1 MTTSTHSNNK
11 TITHILGYP
20 RVGDKRELKFAQE
33 QYWKGQINQA
43 QLKQVGSDLRQRHWN
58 DQSTSGLSY
67 VAAGDFA
74 WYDHVLSTSLL
85 LGHVPA
91 RHSNGGFPDLDTLF
105 KVARGQSASE
115 GDSCGCGSVHGS
127 DHAGDNNGAAAGDM
141 TKWFNTNYHYIVPE
155 FSQDD
160 SFQVSWPQLFE
171 EVNQAIQAGH
181 KVKPVLL
188 GPLSYLYLGKE
199 INAEEVDNGF
209 DRLSLLPRLLSAYQA
224 ILSKLKSLG
233 VEWVQIDEPILSL
246 ELEDKWSNAFKLAYQ
261 ILQSDVKILLTTY
274 FDSVEDNLAKIVEL
288 NVDGLHIDL
297 SASPQQLE
305 AVNAAIPQD
314 WVLSVGVINGRNVW
328 RADLQTWL
336 EKLQPVKAQRGD
348 KLWVAS
354 SCSLLHSPIDLELET
369 DLSEEVKSW
378 FAFAK
383 QKLNEVSLLGA
394 ALDGNGHAIEACA
407 TYSQPIKDRLT
418 ATHVNKP
425 QVQQR
430 LKGLTKALTQR
441 SASYP
446 ERAQHQAQVLGLP
459 LLPTTTIGSFP
470 QTADIRQQRSAFRR
484 GQLNADDYQQA
495 LKGHIQDAVKRQE
508 ALDLDVLVHG
518 EAERNDMVEYFAEN
532 LAGFQ
537 VTQFGWVQS
546 YGSRCVK
553 PAIVVADIERE
564 KSITVDWSVYA
575 QSLTSKQM
583 KGMLTG
589 PVTILCWT
597 FPREDITRK
606 QIADQLAFALRDEVE
621 DLQRAGINI
630 IQIDEPA
637 IREGLP
643 LKKRDHK
650 AYLDWA
656 VDAFKISASSAKPET
671 QIHTHMCYSEFN
683 EIIDSVAALDADVIT
698 IETSRSNMAL
708 LKAFEEFNYPNEI
721 GPGVYDI
728 HSPNIPSQQWI
739 VSLLKTAATKIP
751 IERLWVNPDCGLKT
765 RNWTETEAS
774 LKNMVAAAKTLRQL
788 YQVTDTVKAEE
799 LETELS

>member
-1 MTTSTHSNNK
+1 MTTATYSNNK

-33 QYWKGQINQA
+33 QYWKGDINQA
-43 QLKQVGSDLRQRHWN
+43 QLKQVGSELRQRHWN
-58 DQSTSGLSY
+58 DQAVSGLSY
-67 VAAGDFA
+67 VTAGDFA
-74 WYDHVLSTSLL
+74 WYDHVLTTSFLV
-85 LGHVPA
+85 GHVPA
-91 RHSNGGFPDLDTLF
+91 RHSNGGTPDLDTLF
-105 KVARGQSASE
+105 KVARGQSALDGE
-115 GDSCGCGSVHGS
+115 TCGCSSTHS
-127 DHAGDNNGAAAGDM
+127 DANNGAAASDM

-155 FSQDD
+155 FSEGD
-160 SFQVSWPQLFE
+160 SFKVSWPQLFD

-181 KVKPVLL
+181 NVKPVLL

-199 INAEEVDNGF
+199 VNSEEVENGF

-261 ILQSDVKILLTTY
+261 VLGGDVKLLLTTY
-274 FDSVEDNLAKIVEL
+274 FDSVEDNLTKIVEL

-297 SASPQQLE
+297 SASPEQLD
-305 AVNAAIPQD
+305 AVNSAIPHH

-328 RADLQTWL
+328 RADLQSWL
-336 EKLQPVKAQRGD
+336 EKLQPLKAQRGD
-348 KLWVAS
+348 KLWLAS
-354 SCSLLHSPIDLELET
+354 SCSLLHSPIDVELET
-369 DLSEEVKSW
+369 ELTEEVKSW

-394 ALDGNGHAIEACA
+394 ALDGNSHAIAACE

-430 LKGLTKALTQR
+430 LNGLTKTLTER
-441 SASYP
+441 SAPYA
-446 ERAQHQAQVLGLP
+446 ERAHHQAKVLGLP

-470 QTADIRQQRSAFRR
+470 QTAEIRQQRSAFRS
-484 GQLNADDYQQA
+484 GQLNAVDYQQA

-537 VTQFGWVQS
+537 VTRFGWVQS

-564 KSITVDWSVYA
+564 KPMTVDWSVYA

-606 QIADQLAFALRDEVE
+606 QIAEQLAFALRDEVD
-621 DLQRAGINI
+621 DLQQAGINI

-650 AYLDWA
+650 AYLEWA
-656 VDAFKISASSAKPET
+656 VDAFKISAASAKPET

-698 IETSRSNMAL
+698 IETSRSNMEL
-708 LKAFEEFNYPNEI
+708 LKAFEAFNYPNEI

-728 HSPNIPSQQWI
+728 HSPNIPTQEWI
-739 VSLLKTAATKIP
+739 VSLLETAATKIP
-751 IERLWVNPDCGLKT
+751 VERLWVNPDCGLKT
-765 RNWTETEAS
+765 RNWAETEAS
-774 LKNMVAAAKTLRQL
+774 LKNMVEAAKTLRAL
-788 YQVTDTVKAEE
+788 YQVSEKTKKA
-799 LETELS
+799 S

>member
-1 MTTSTHSNNK
+1 MTTQNK

-20 RVGDKRELKFAQE
+20 RIGEKRELKFAQE
-33 QYWKGQINQA
+33 QYWKGEIDQNT
-43 QLKQVGSDLRQRHWN
+43 LKAVGNELRQRHWN
-58 DQSTSGLSY
+58 DQTASGLSY

-74 WYDHVLSTSLL
+74 WYDHVLTTSLL

-105 KVARGQSASE
+105 KVARGQSANSE
-115 GDSCGCGSVHGS
+115 ASSCGCGSSHEES
-127 DHAGDNNGAAAGDM
+127 AGAAASDM

-160 SFQVSWPQLFE
+160 NFQVSWPQLFD

-181 KVKPVLL
+181 NVKPVLL

-199 INAEEVDNGF
+199 VNEEEVENGF
-209 DRLSLLPRLLSAYQA
+209 NRLYLLARILPAYQA
-224 ILSKLKSLG
+224 ILSKLKALG

-246 ELEDKWSNAFKLAYQ
+246 ELEDKWSSAFKLAYQ
-261 ILQSDVKILLTTY
+261 ILQGEVKLLLTTY

-288 NVDGLHIDL
+288 PVDGLHIDL
-297 SASPQQLE
+297 SASPEQLE
-305 AVNAAIPQD
+305 AVNNVIPQD

-328 RADLQTWL
+328 RADLESWL
-336 EKLQPVKAQRGD
+336 TKLQPVKAQRGD

-369 DLSEEVKSW
+369 ELSEEVKSW

-394 ALDGNGHAIEACA
+394 ALDGNSHAVAACSS
-407 TYSQPIKDRLT
+407 YSQPIKARLS
-418 ATHVNKP
+418 AEHVNKP

-430 LKGLTKALTQR
+430 LNSLTQALVER
-441 SASYP
+441 SAVYS
-446 ERAQHQAQVLGLP
+446 ERAHHQAEVLGLP

-470 QTADIRQQRSAFRR
+470 QTAEIRQQRSAFRT
-484 GQLNADDYQQA
+484 GKLSEADYEQA

-532 LAGFQ
+532 LSGFQ
-537 VTQFGWVQS
+537 VTRFGWVQS

-564 KSITVDWSVYA
+564 KPMTVDWSVYA

-606 QIADQLAFALRDEVE
+606 QIAQQLAFALRDEVD
-621 DLQRAGINI
+621 DLQNAGINI

-650 AYLDWA
+650 AYLEWA
-656 VDAFKISASSAKPET
+656 VDAFKLSAASAKPET

-698 IETSRSNMAL
+698 IETSRSNMEL

-728 HSPNIPSQQWI
+728 HSPNIPTQEWI
-739 VSLLKTAATKIP
+739 IGLLETASKKIP
-751 IERLWVNPDCGLKT
+751 VERLWVNPDCGLKT
-765 RNWTETEAS
+765 RNWAETEAS
-774 LKNMVAAAKTLRQL
+774 LHNMVEAAKTLRKRFQ
-788 YQVTDTVKAEE
+788 A
-799 LETELS
+799 